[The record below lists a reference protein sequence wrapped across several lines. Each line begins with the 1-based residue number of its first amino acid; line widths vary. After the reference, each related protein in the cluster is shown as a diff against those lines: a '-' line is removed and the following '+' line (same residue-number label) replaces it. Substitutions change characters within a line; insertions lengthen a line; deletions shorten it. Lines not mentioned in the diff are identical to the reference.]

1 MKKWL
6 TVGGLAVL
14 IAAVLFAV
22 YAYAGENGAKPEA
35 DAATA
40 DDNGTAS
47 IVATV
52 GKTNITKD
60 ELYEAM
66 LRQVGAQT
74 LQEMVIRRLTDE
86 QAAAK
91 GLSIGDEE
99 LKAGMDKMRGSFASE
114 ADFQSYLS
122 SVGLDEAGFA
132 AQIEMQLQLGKL
144 FASELEV
151 TDEQVAQFYE
161 LNEASFHHPAQV
173 RLSHI
178 LVKTEAQAKEL
189 YGELS
194 KGADF
199 AKLAAEFSAD
209 VATREAGG
217 DLGYLSAGQT
227 APELEQA
234 AEKLKT
240 GAYGNPVKTAY
251 GYHLVKVTDRKPAS
265 TETAEQAKERI
276 VELIRQQRLN
286 ELVPQWLAGF
296 TASGEVTVRIPNPNP
311 GADTEGAAGTDGADA
326 NAAGTP

>member
-1 MKKWL
+1 MRKWL

-14 IAAVLFAV
+14 IAVASFAI
-22 YAYAGENGAKPEA
+22 YAAGNEAKPEA
-35 DAATA
+35 RVAAQADA
-40 DDNGTAS
+40 GESAS

-52 GKTNITKD
+52 GRTNITKD

-74 LQEMVIRRLTDE
+74 LQEMVIRRLADE

-91 GLSIGDEE
+91 GLTVGEEE
-99 LKAGMDKMRGSFASE
+99 LKSGMDKMRGSFASE

-132 AQIEMQLQLGKL
+132 AQIKMQQQLGKL
-144 FASELEV
+144 FATELEV
-151 TDEQVAQFYE
+151 TDEQVAQFYA

-178 LVKTEAQAKEL
+178 LVKTEAKAKDL
-189 YGELS
+189 YGELA

-199 AKLAAEFSAD
+199 RKLAAEFSAD

-234 AEKLKT
+234 AGQLKT
-240 GAYGNPVKTAY
+240 GAYSKPVKTAY
-251 GYHLVKVTDRKPAS
+251 GYHLLKVTDRKPAS
-265 TETAEQAKERI
+265 TETAEQAKDRI

-311 GADTEGAAGTDGADA
+311 GAEIDGLAGTNDQS
-326 NAAGTP
+326 AGTP

>member
-6 TVGGLAVL
+6 TVGGLAVF
-14 IAAVLFAV
+14 IAIVLFAV
-22 YAYAGENGAKPEA
+22 YAYAGADGAKPDAGAPKA
-35 DAATA
+35 DARES
-40 DDNGTAS
+40 AS

-74 LQEMVIRRLTDE
+74 LQEMVIRQLADE

-91 GLSIGDEE
+91 GLTVGGEE
-99 LKAGMDKMRGSFASE
+99 LEAGMEKMRGSFASE
-114 ADFQSYLS
+114 TEFQSYLS

-132 AQIEMQLQLGKL
+132 AQIKMQLQIGKL
-144 FASELEV
+144 FASELKV
-151 TDEQVAQFYE
+151 TDEQISQFYE

-178 LVKTEAQAKEL
+178 LVKTEDQAKEL
-189 YGELS
+189 YGELA

-234 AEKLKT
+234 AGQLKT
-240 GAYGNPVKTAY
+240 GAYSKPVKTAY
-251 GYHLVKVTDRKPAS
+251 GYHLLKLTDRKPAS
-265 TETAEQAKERI
+265 TETADQAKDRI

-286 ELVPQWLAGF
+286 ELVPQWLASF

-311 GADTEGAAGTDGADA
+311 GADTEGAAGMDGADA
-326 NAAGTP
+326 KAAGTP